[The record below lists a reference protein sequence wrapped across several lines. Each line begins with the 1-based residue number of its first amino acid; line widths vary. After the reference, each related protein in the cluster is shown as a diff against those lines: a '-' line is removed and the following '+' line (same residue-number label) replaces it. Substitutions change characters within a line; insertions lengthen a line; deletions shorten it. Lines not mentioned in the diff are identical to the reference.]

1 MLVIH
6 WSAVVSTPP
15 DVRRGDHPSV
25 ILVPLGLYVRVK
37 VTALEYFI
45 KVRTRLILGNDM
57 EKDLARS
64 VLKLIGW
71 QPLRNYLKIKDPQSS

>member
-1 MLVIH
+1 M
-6 WSAVVSTPP
+6 
-15 DVRRGDHPSV
+15 
-25 ILVPLGLYVRVK
+25 ILVPLGLHVRIK

-71 QPLRNYLKIKDPQSS
+71 QPLSTTLLHKAERHHCNFDLKITLTWASDRD